1 MTMATPP
8 EDRPSADPTIEELLH
23 FILAEHKAIRTLAHD
38 IASPIGILR
47 LAMHVLR
54 SMKPDNVKREQY
66 YETMSQAIDRLE
78 VQIRQMRALT
88 ETPPGGQPPD
98 GGHP

>member
-1 MTMATPP
+1 MSATPDDRSSP
-8 EDRPSADPTIEELLH
+8 ELTVEGLLEFIAEEH
-23 FILAEHKAIRTLAHD
+23 RSVRAIAHD

-54 SMKPDNVKREQY
+54 TMNPDSSKRDQY

-78 VQIRQMRALT
+78 EQIRAMRALT
-88 ETPPGGQPPD
+88 EVPPGRSPADEGKP
-98 GGHP
+98 

>member
-1 MTMATPP
+1 MGAPP
-8 EDRPSADPTIEELLH
+8 EDRSSSDLTVEELLH
-23 FILAEHKAIRTLAHD
+23 FIAEEHRAIRSLAHD

-54 SMKPDNVKREQY
+54 SMKPDDDKREQY

-88 ETPPGGQPPD
+88 ELPPGGHPPD

>member
-1 MTMATPP
+1 MSAPP
-8 EDRPSADPTIEELLH
+8 DDRPPADLTVEELLH
-23 FILAEHKAIRTLAHD
+23 FIDAEHKSVRTLAHD

-54 SMKPDNVKREQY
+54 TMKPDAEKREQY

-78 VQIRQMRALT
+78 DQIRRMRALT
-88 ETPPGGQPPD
+88 EVPPGGQPPD
-98 GGHP
+98 GGNP

>member
-1 MTMATPP
+1 MAAPPDDRTPG
-8 EDRPSADPTIEELLH
+8 DLTVDELLQ
-23 FILAEHKAIRTLAHD
+23 FIDAEHKAIRALAHD

-54 SMKPDNVKREQY
+54 TMKPDAEKREQY

-78 VQIRQMRALT
+78 DQIRRMRALT
-88 ETPPGGQPPD
+88 EGTPGGQPPD

>member
-1 MTMATPP
+1 MSAPPDDRTPG
-8 EDRPSADPTIEELLH
+8 DLTADELLQ
-23 FILAEHKAIRTLAHD
+23 FIDAERKEIRALAHD

-54 SMKPDNVKREQY
+54 TMKPDAEKREQY

-78 VQIRQMRALT
+78 EHIRRMRALT
-88 ETPPGGQPPD
+88 EVPPGGQPPD